1 MPGDDIK
8 FGIRLEVEGG
18 RKAAGELRLPQREA
32 ERLARTLGGGRAS
45 ALWWVAPT
53 CGQSSTCPATSNWRS
68 A

>member
-32 ERLARTLGGGRAS
+32 ERLARTLGVGRAACS
-45 ALWWVAPT
+45 GLGSRPT
-53 CGQSSTCPATSNWRS
+53 GMR
-68 A
+68 